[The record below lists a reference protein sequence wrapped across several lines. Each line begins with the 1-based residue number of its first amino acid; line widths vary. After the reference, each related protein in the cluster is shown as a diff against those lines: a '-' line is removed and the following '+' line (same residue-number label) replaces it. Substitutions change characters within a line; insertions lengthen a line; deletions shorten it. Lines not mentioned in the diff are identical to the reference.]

1 MKEKTSIEKLED
13 KIRENWKTIETSTEH
28 TQINDP
34 NNEKVVKRIAKLDEE
49 MAKKM
54 AKGKSNPSII
64 KKYNKFQEK
73 HGELQK

>member
-34 NNEKVVKRIAKLDEE
+34 NNEQVVKRIAKLDEE
-49 MAKKM
+49 MAKR
-54 AKGKSNPSII
+54 KSKPSII

>member
-34 NNEKVVKRIAKLDEE
+34 NNEQVVKR
-49 MAKKM
+49 
-54 AKGKSNPSII
+54 
-64 KKYNKFQEK
+64 
-73 HGELQK
+73 

>member
-13 KIRENWKTIETSTEH
+13 KIRENWKATETSTEH

-34 NNEKVVKRIAKLDEE
+34 NNEQVVKRIAKLDEE
-49 MAKKM
+49 MAKR
-54 AKGKSNPSII
+54 KSKPSII